1 MQNGGNNYS
10 AASVQPSPLYVACS
24 TMMEL
29 KIFAY
34 TTSKRF
40 LSNFDFKI
48 WAILMNLVAQ
58 CFEDEF
64 NGAKIFKKV
73 TYIRASVRGVQ
84 GVKLTPL
91 FL

>member
-1 MQNGGNNYS
+1 
-10 AASVQPSPLYVACS
+10 
-24 TMMEL
+24 
-29 KIFAY
+29 
-34 TTSKRF
+34 
-40 LSNFDFKI
+40 
-48 WAILMNLVAQ
+48 MNLVAQ

-73 TYIRASVRGVQ
+73 TYIRASVRGVK